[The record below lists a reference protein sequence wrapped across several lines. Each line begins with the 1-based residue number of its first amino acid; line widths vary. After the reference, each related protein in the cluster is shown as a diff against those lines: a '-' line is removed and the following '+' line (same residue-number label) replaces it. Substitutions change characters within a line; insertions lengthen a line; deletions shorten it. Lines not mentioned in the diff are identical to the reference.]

1 MDIETLKRWQSIETV
16 LERARLAL
24 PQPEPG
30 VRADFDEAIVEYQEF
45 LSHNELGLAF
55 DSLRYAAGMVPSRGA
70 VWKDLIRA
78 AEFMNLEDELPKL
91 EELFIAAAALHTGER
106 SAQ

>member
-1 MDIETLKRWQSIETV
+1 MDAETLKRWQSIETV

-24 PQPEPG
+24 PQPESE
-30 VRADFDEAIVEYQEF
+30 VRADFDEAIAEYQDF

-55 DSLRYAAGMVPSRGA
+55 DSLKYAAGIVPSRGA

-78 AEFMNLEDELPKL
+78 AELMKLDEELPELEKL
-91 EELFIAAAALHTGER
+91 FSAAASLHVGE
-106 SAQ
+106 A

>member
-1 MDIETLKRWQSIETV
+1 MDVETLKRWQSIETV

-24 PQPEPG
+24 PQPESR
-30 VRADFDEAIVEYQEF
+30 VRADFDEALAEYQDF

-55 DSLRYAAGMVPSRGA
+55 DSLKYAARIVPSRGA

-78 AEFMNLEDELPKL
+78 AEFMKL
-91 EELFIAAAALHTGER
+91 EEELPELEKLFIAAASLH
-106 SAQ
+106 

>member
-1 MDIETLKRWQSIETV
+1 MDVETLKRWQSIETV

-24 PQPEPG
+24 PQPDSG
-30 VRADFDEAIVEYQEF
+30 VRADFDEAIAEYQEF

-55 DSLRYAAGMVPSRGA
+55 DSLKYAAGIVPSPGA

-91 EELFIAAAALHTGER
+91 EELFVAAAELLPGEGL
-106 SAQ
+106 AQ